1 VTEAPRRPAADLI
14 DAVVRRMKEQLEPL
28 KYSTLVPGRY
38 VVYVHPKEFER
49 IRNYTDIL
57 REETARALD
66 EELAVLNK
74 PPIWRQYLEPV
85 LGAPKAYR
93 NPLGAWQVEFHED
106 PDGELG
112 DGDIVIE
119 ADVLVKEDE
128 PGAGQR
134 TRRVTTYHADGRTTR
149 REQTYTEP
157 QGPASWSSSPSTPT
171 SAVSAPSRVHA
182 RLTFDDDAGHHVFDI
197 VRDSTTIGRGGI
209 AYPVD
214 VRIQASV
221 DVSRE
226 HIRIRRDPATSQL
239 FVVDLS
245 SLGTTLDGR
254 PLPRG
259 YDEVDGTKKENKVET
274 PLPRRGRLGLAD
286 TVFIDFEV
294 TA

>member
-1 VTEAPRRPAADLI
+1 MRE
-14 DAVVRRMKEQLEPL
+14 ELEPL

-38 VVYVHPKEFER
+38 VVYVHAREFER

-57 REETARALD
+57 KEETARALD

-74 PPIWRQYLEPV
+74 PPLWRQYLEPII
-85 LGAPKAYR
+85 GSAKAYR

-106 PDGELG
+106 PDGELA

-128 PGAGQR
+128 PGVGQR
-134 TRRVTTYHADGRTTR
+134 TRRVTTFHADGRTTR

-157 QGPASWSSSPSTPT
+157 QGATPSPQ
-171 SAVSAPSRVHA
+171 APSRVHA

-197 VRDSTTIGRGGI
+197 VRDSTTVGRGGI

-226 HIRIRRDPATSQL
+226 HLRIRRDPSTGQL
-239 FVVDLS
+239 YVVDLS
-245 SLGTTLDGR
+245 SLGTSLDGR

-274 PLPRRGRLGLAD
+274 LLPARGRLGLAD
-286 TVFIDFEV
+286 TVFIDFGV
-294 TA
+294 SAR